1 MSYLLPVIGSKGVF
15 EFLPPF
21 DSPALGY
28 NNKEYEVVE
37 IRMIKAIYDAGED
50 PQNNIYLA
58 HDIQADEFL
67 EDLKN
72 NVPIVTLT
80 YDDVNYLYVPA
91 NRLKIIPNIIGKP
104 ATERILSF
112 SLGLVPDDI
121 NLLPLYE
128 NIATII
134 EDTLSIKPEV
144 RELPGSATI
153 LISEEKYQQY
163 KTMMGSKARSYNKS
177 FRYMYYELLNRTEN
191 LKKALEEINPE
202 ILTRLGY
209 AFNQG

>member
-1 MSYLLPVIGSKGVF
+1 MDYLLPVIGSKGVF

-21 DSPALGY
+21 DSPTLGY

-50 PQNNIYLA
+50 PQNNIYLI
-58 HDIQADEFL
+58 HELQEDVFL
-67 EDLKN
+67 EDLRN

-91 NRLKIIPNIIGKP
+91 NRLKIVPNIIGKP
-104 ATERILSF
+104 ATERIISF
-112 SLGLVPDDI
+112 TLGLVPDDI

-128 NIATII
+128 NIATMI
-134 EDTLSIKPEV
+134 EDTLSIKPEI

-153 LISEEKYQQY
+153 LISEDKYKQY
-163 KTMMGSKARSYNKS
+163 KTMMSSKSRSYNKS
-177 FRYMYYELLNRTEN
+177 YRYLYHELLNRTEN
-191 LKKALEEINPE
+191 LQKALEEINPE

-209 AFNQG
+209 AVND